1 MLQEPRTT
9 CSGAFG
15 SRKFPASVRTQLEIR
30 EGQRFNN
37 FVSDLP
43 AYLHKNV
50 QKKKQKQDGH
60 VIRESFMADII

>member
-50 QKKKQKQDGH
+50 QTQKQDGH

>member
-43 AYLHKNV
+43 AYLHNNV
-50 QKKKQKQDGH
+50 QKQKQDGH